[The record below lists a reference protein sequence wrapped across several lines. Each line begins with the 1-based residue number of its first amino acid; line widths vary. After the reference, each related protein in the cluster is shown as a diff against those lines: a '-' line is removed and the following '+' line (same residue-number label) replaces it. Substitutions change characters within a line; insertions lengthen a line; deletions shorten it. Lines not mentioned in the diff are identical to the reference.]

1 VKSQHE
7 NKNEKEADVD
17 DSKIDAESIKQCT
30 AFAPSSST
38 SSLLRCGSALH
49 IEGDF
54 QDPMEV
60 VRHSCDFDS
69 ILLVLHSIK
78 CADDSEKF
86 HPESHITERQRV
98 KAIER
103 DVEVMKMREQMAATT
118 EENAKFVIEEECCEL
133 LKSIGP
139 PWNWLHNFASHNLQ
153 TKSFNFLEK
162 IDSDMTPH
170 DDDGDECERTVMA
183 TVSIF

>member
-1 VKSQHE
+1 VESQHA
-7 NKNEKEADVD
+7 KEADVD

-30 AFAPSSST
+30 LFAPSSA
-38 SSLLRCGSALH
+38 SSSSLRCGSTFR

-60 VRHSCDFDS
+60 VQHSCDFDS
-69 ILLVLHSIK
+69 IMLVLQSIK
-78 CADDSEKF
+78 YADDSEKF

-98 KAIER
+98 KAMER
-103 DVEVMKMREQMAATT
+103 DAEVMKMREQMAAVT
-118 EENAKFVIEEECCEL
+118 EENAKFIIEQECCEM

-162 IDSDMTPH
+162 IDSDLTPR
-170 DDDGDECERTVMA
+170 DDDEECERAAMA